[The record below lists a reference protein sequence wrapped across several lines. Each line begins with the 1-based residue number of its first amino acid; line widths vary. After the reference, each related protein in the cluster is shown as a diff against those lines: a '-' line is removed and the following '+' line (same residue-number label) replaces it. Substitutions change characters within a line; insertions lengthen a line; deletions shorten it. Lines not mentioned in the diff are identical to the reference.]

1 MPANLPPQ
9 YIETEKKLKTAK
21 SPEEKIAVYEE
32 LLAMIPKHKGTDK
45 LQALLKTKIAK
56 QKALAQKKPVVGRRA
71 PSFTIEK
78 QGAGQVVLIGP
89 PNSGKSS
96 LIKVL
101 TNSQPDIGSY
111 PFTTHTPAPAM
122 MDYFNIQIQ
131 LVDTPPISPEYIDT
145 WHSELIKSAD
155 GVLIVLDLSAS
166 DPSLDLLAQYE
177 KWEEKNMVIVAPGTE
192 LHSSNQI
199 PRDKIRIV
207 ANKIDLSDSVSRY
220 RDLVDNFS
228 PEYSIM
234 AVSAESEENIEELR
248 RNIYDMLNI
257 LRVYS
262 KIPSKKPDLDDPFV
276 LKIGSTLMDMA
287 KVVHRDFAA
296 KLKFARIW
304 GEGKYEGQKV
314 NRDYILQDGDILE
327 LHL

>member
-9 YIETEKKLKTAK
+9 YMETEKKLKTART
-21 SPEEKIAVYEE
+21 PEEKIAIYEE
-32 LLAMIPKHKGTDK
+32 LLAIIPKHKGTDK

-56 QKALAQKKPVVGRRA
+56 QKSLAQKKPVISRRG
-71 PSFTIEK
+71 STFSIEK

-96 LIKVL
+96 LVKAL
-101 TNSQPDIGSY
+101 TNSQPDIGSW

-122 MDYFNIQIQ
+122 MDFFNIRIQ

-155 GVLIVLDLSAS
+155 GVLIVLDLSS
-166 DPSLDLLAQYE
+166 PDPGLDLLALFE
-177 KWEEKNMVIVAPGTE
+177 KWEEKNLVIVPPGTWIQ
-192 LHSSNQI
+192 SGNQI
-199 PRDKIRIV
+199 SAGKIRIV
-207 ANKIDLSDSVSRY
+207 ANKLDLHEGEGRFQELIAD
-220 RDLVDNFS
+220 FGK
-228 PEYSIM
+228 EYPIT
-234 AVSAESEENIEELR
+234 AVSAENGENLEKLSGDVY
-248 RNIYDMLNI
+248 NMLHI

-262 KIPSKKPDLDDPFV
+262 KIPGKKPDMSDPFV

-287 KVVHRDFAA
+287 KTVHKDFAIQ
-296 KLKFARIW
+296 LKFARIW
-304 GEGKYEGQKV
+304 GEGKFEGQKV
-314 NRDYILQDGDILE
+314 NKDYILQDGDIIE

>member
-9 YIETEKKLKTAK
+9 YMETEKKLKTART
-21 SPEEKIAVYEE
+21 PEEKIAVYEE
-32 LLAMIPKHKGTDK
+32 LLAIIPKHKGTDK

-56 QKALAQKKPVVGRRA
+56 QKSLALKKPVIGRRG
-71 PSFTIEK
+71 PTYSIEK

-96 LIKVL
+96 LIKAL
-101 TNSQPDIGSY
+101 TNSHPDIGSW
-111 PFTTHTPAPAM
+111 PFTTHSPAPAM
-122 MDYFNIQIQ
+122 MDFFNIRIQ

-155 GVLIVLDLSAS
+155 GVLIVLDLDSA
-166 DPSLDLLAQYE
+166 DPSLDLLALYE
-177 KWEEKNMVIVAPGTE
+177 KWEEKGLVVVPTGTE
-192 LHSSNQI
+192 IRSANEI
-199 PRDKIRIV
+199 RRGKIRIV
-207 ANKIDLSDSVSRY
+207 ANKIDLPESGRH
-220 RDLVDNFS
+220 LKELMDNFGE
-228 PEYSIM
+228 EYPIT
-234 AVSAESEENIEELR
+234 AVSAETGEKMEELR
-248 RNIYDMLNI
+248 GNVYNMLHI

-262 KIPSKKPDLDDPFV
+262 KIPGKKPEMRDPFI
-276 LKIGSTLMDMA
+276 LEIGSTLMDMA
-287 KVVHRDFAA
+287 KTVHKDFAM

-314 NRDYILQDGDILE
+314 NKDYVLREGDIIE